1 MRILNVQQMREA
13 DRRTI
18 EDLGI
23 PSLVLMEHAGRQ
35 VVAAM
40 DAAIDGLDDAQVVVL
55 CGRGNNGG
63 DGCVVARALHQRGI
77 DVRVCLTAAAEDV
90 RGDAQVNLAIV
101 GRLGVPIVQV
111 TTKQEWERHRREVL
125 GCDVLV
131 DALFGTG
138 LTTPLAGLFETII
151 TDVNASHL
159 AVVSIDLP
167 SGLSADEASPIG
179 PAIDATLTVALG
191 ALKLPLVVPAGERHA
206 GSLVVADIG
215 IPRSII
221 DGLDGPRLDLIAR
234 DDIRDLV
241 PVREP
246 SSHKGNCGHVLVV
259 AGSPGKTGAAHLAAM
274 AALRSGAGLV
284 TVATPAS
291 SQPIVAAMGAEYMTR
306 ASAEST
312 GGCLASHALHDVP
325 AGLYDVIAAGPG
337 IGIGPDQR
345 DLVLG
350 LIDQSSVPLVLD
362 ADALNVLA
370 EVPGR
375 LVARDGRLIIITPHP
390 GEMARLVGATTAEVQ
405 QKRID
410 VARTFAT
417 DHGVFVILKG
427 HRTVIATPDGRI
439 FINPT
444 GNPGM
449 ATGGSGDVLTG
460 MVAGWL
466 AQLHDGEAACKLAVY
481 LHGAAGDL
489 AATDV
494 GEFAL
499 IASDIIGHLGPA
511 VRALSAPT
519 GDDQRSE

>member
-1 MRILNVQQMREA
+1 MRILNVNQMREA

-159 AVVSIDLP
+159 VVVSIDLP

-221 DGLDGPRLDLIAR
+221 DGLDGPRPDLIAR
-234 DDIRDLV
+234 DDIRHLV

-246 SSHKGNCGHVLVV
+246 SIHKGDRDTCWWCRIAWQDRRLIWR
-259 AGSPGKTGAAHLAAM
+259 PWPP
-274 AALRSGAGLV
+274 LRSGAGLSPWP
-284 TVATPAS
+284 TRL
-291 SQPIVAAMGAEYMTR
+291 VAADCRRHGGQYRHAPRPSLPAAVSPPRAHGAGRALRRLRRTR
-306 ASAEST
+306 TASDPISAIWW
-312 GGCLASHALHDVP
+312 LD
-325 AGLYDVIAAGPG
+325 
-337 IGIGPDQR
+337 R
-345 DLVLG
+345 R
-350 LIDQSSVPLVLD
+350 SSVRLPTPM
-362 ADALNVLA
+362 LNVLA
-370 EVPGR
+370 EVPGSSR
-375 LVARDGRLIIITPHP
+375 GSRRRPIIITPHP
-390 GEMARLVGATTAEVQ
+390 GEMAWLIGNNGRGATDD
-405 QKRID
+405 R
-410 VARTFAT
+410 R
-417 DHGVFVILKG
+417 
-427 HRTVIATPDGRI
+427 
-439 FINPT
+439 
-444 GNPGM
+444 
-449 ATGGSGDVLTG
+449 GSNLC
-460 MVAGWL
+460 
-466 AQLHDGEAACKLAVY
+466 E
-481 LHGAAGDL
+481 
-489 AATDV
+489 
-494 GEFAL
+494 
-499 IASDIIGHLGPA
+499 
-511 VRALSAPT
+511 
-519 GDDQRSE
+519 